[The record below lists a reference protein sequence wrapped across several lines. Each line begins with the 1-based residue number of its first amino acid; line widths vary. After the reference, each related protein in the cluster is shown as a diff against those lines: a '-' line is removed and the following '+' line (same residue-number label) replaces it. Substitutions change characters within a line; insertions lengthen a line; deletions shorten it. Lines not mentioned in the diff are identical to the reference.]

1 MGTFSFSSV
10 RTRVVLL
17 VFLVLV
23 PIVILTGFNA
33 WEQRRRAVEHAT
45 AQAEAIFN
53 FAVINEQKNRMET
66 EEVLARLTEV
76 PEVANG
82 GEGCSS
88 YLSSLLKNYP
98 RYMNFGVAQP
108 DGGVICSAVPFGRA
122 LNIADRPYFRRALE
136 NGSFSTGQ
144 YQVGRITGKPSI
156 NFGYP
161 VVDRNG
167 RVSGVIFTAVDLSY
181 VTEFEFNVTAQMP
194 VTSTY
199 VKLDSNGSV
208 LNSYPASQLFGP
220 GDSLEKSFFEKIL
233 KEKKGTFTATGTDG
247 VERMYLFSTVW
258 GSLFGEESYV
268 LLGIPVKAL
277 FAESERSLSRNLAI
291 LAMVTVITIL
301 GVWFA
306 GDKLIV
312 RPVRVLVDVSKRLAA
327 GDLTTRAGLST
338 THGELGQL
346 SHAFD
351 EMAGEIEKKERNLS
365 EMRARLGSILST
377 SPAIIYVCRIPGD
390 GKPEMGHIPVFMSDK
405 ITERF
410 GYEIREVLD
419 HPDWWEENVHPE
431 DLPEARARRILFEQ
445 GAMSREYRF
454 REKGGNYRWVLD
466 QVVLVK
472 SAEGTP
478 VEVVGSWTDITENKQ
493 AEMRIKRNLHMESSL
508 RMTDASI
515 IMGDNIDQTLQIV
528 CDAIVKMGYRMC
540 WVGLAEPDYTV
551 RVAAVRGA
559 DKESL
564 VNLGIRWDDTP
575 QGEGASG
582 IVIKTGRSHVSQSVL
597 ADIRSAPLRAK
608 LIEWGLR
615 SRASLP
621 LKSKEGKP
629 FGALHVYSEQEYRF
643 SPEEIYDLETF
654 AQQCTIALLSS
665 RRLEELRD
673 TSRRLAFHI
682 NRMPLGY
689 IAYDQEFRIVGWN
702 PAAERIFGWSAD
714 EAMGKHPFE
723 LIVPPEMQ
731 PRVSRTWSKLC
742 EGDESSGDSTGA
754 AIRKDG
760 TKISCAWFNT
770 PLRDASGTMTGLF
783 TLVHDVTEKSKLE
796 RQLQTAQRM
805 ESVGTLAGGIAHD
818 FNNALTGIIGYGELL
833 RGKVAGDP
841 GALQDL
847 DVMMKAAERASTLT
861 RQLLTYARRQV
872 IDPVNLNLN
881 TLTAD
886 LMKLIGKV
894 TGEHIEVRTS
904 LAKDLPT
911 IRADRGQ
918 IEQVL
923 MNLCLNARDAM
934 PEGGQMLVETEEMY
948 LDDEYVKHNP
958 YIKVGRYALLKV
970 SDTGIGMDEKTRER
984 VFEPFF
990 TTKGPEKG
998 TGLGLAMVYGIV
1010 KQHNG
1015 YIYLY
1020 SELGQGTTFKVY
1032 FPAVEALPD
1041 VVWETRREEAVRGGT
1056 ETILLA
1062 EDEESVRRLAE
1073 RALKDLGYKV
1083 LVARDGEEAI
1093 EIFKRNEDIALA
1105 VLDVIMPRK
1114 GGKEAY
1120 EEMHR
1125 GNPKLKVIFMS
1136 GYTANAIHE
1145 SFVLIAGV
1153 PFLPK
1158 PFGPSSLAR
1167 KVREVLD
1174 SQRSPLSSFSG
1185 L

>member
-1 MGTFSFSSV
+1 LI
-10 RTRVVLL
+10 LL

-23 PIVILTGFNA
+23 PITILTAFHA
-33 WEQRRRAVEHAT
+33 WEERRRDVEHAT
-45 AQAEAIFN
+45 AQAEVIFN
-53 FAVINEQKNRMET
+53 FAVINEQKNRLET
-66 EEVLARLTEV
+66 EEILAGLAKV
-76 PEVANG
+76 PGVAKGG
-82 GEGCSS
+82 GECSS

-98 RYMNFGVAQP
+98 RYINFGVAQP
-108 DGGVICSAVPFGRA
+108 DGEVVCSAVPFGRP
-122 LNIADRPYFRRALE
+122 LNIADRPYFRSALE
-136 NGSFSTGQ
+136 NRAFSIGQ
-144 YQVGRITGKPSI
+144 YQMGRITGKPSI

-161 VVDRNG
+161 VLDRNG
-167 RVSGVIFTAVDLSY
+167 KVSGVIVAAEDLSY
-181 VTEFEFNVTAQMP
+181 VTEFEVIVTAQMP

-199 VKLDSNGSV
+199 VKLDSHGLV
-208 LNSYPASQLFGP
+208 LSSYPASQLFGR
-220 GDSLEKSFFEKIL
+220 GNSLEKSFFEKIS

-247 VERMYLFSTVW
+247 VERMYLFSTLW

-277 FAESERSLSRNLAI
+277 FAESERIEARNLTVLGMVTVLAI
-291 LAMVTVITIL
+291 LVM
-301 GVWFA
+301 WFA
-306 GDKLIV
+306 GGNLIV

-327 GDLTTRAGLST
+327 GDLTARSGLPT

-365 EMRARLGSILST
+365 EIRARLESILSA

-390 GKPEMGHIPVFMSDK
+390 GKPKMGYIPIFMSDK

-419 HPDWWEENVHPE
+419 NPDWWEENVHPE
-431 DLPEARARRILFEQ
+431 DMPEARVQKILFEQ

-466 QVVLVK
+466 QLVLVK
-472 SAEGTP
+472 SADGTP

-493 AEMRIKRNLHMESSL
+493 AEMRIKRNLHVETAL

-528 CDAIVKMGYRMC
+528 CDAILEMGYRMC

-564 VNLGIRWDDTP
+564 ANLDIRWDDTP

-582 IVIKTGRSHVSQSVL
+582 IVIKTGQPYVSRSL
-597 ADIRSAPLRAK
+597 FENIRSAPSRDK

-621 LKSKEGKP
+621 LKSKEAKV
-629 FGALHVYSEQEYRF
+629 FGVLHVYSEQEDRY

-673 TSRRLAFHI
+673 TNQRLAFHI

-689 IAYDQEFRIVGWN
+689 IAHDQEFRIVGWN

-731 PRVSRTWSKLC
+731 AHVSGIWSKLRV
-742 EGDESSGDSTGA
+742 GDESSGDSTGT

-760 TKISCAWFNT
+760 TKIFCAWFRT
-770 PLRDASGTMTGLF
+770 PLRDATGAMTGLV
-783 TLVHDVTEKSKLE
+783 TLVHDVTEKTKLE

-833 RGKVAGDP
+833 RGKVAGDQ

-847 DVMMKAAERASTLT
+847 DAMMNAAERASTLT

-872 IDPVNLNLN
+872 IDPVNLSLN

-894 TGEHIEVRTS
+894 AGEHIEVRTFLS
-904 LAKDLPT
+904 KDLPT

-934 PEGGQMLVETEEMY
+934 PEGGQLLVETEEVY
-948 LDDEYVKHNP
+948 LDEEYVKHNP
-958 YIKVGRYALLKV
+958 YIKVGRYVLLKV

-1010 KQHNG
+1010 KQHDG
-1015 YIYLY
+1015 YIHLY
-1020 SELGQGTTFKVY
+1020 SELGKGTTFKVY
-1032 FPAVEALPD
+1032 FPSVEALPD
-1041 VVWETRREEAVRGGT
+1041 TVLETRREETVRGGT

-1062 EDEESVRRLAE
+1062 EDEESVRRLTE
-1073 RALKDLGYKV
+1073 RVLEDLGYKV
-1083 LVARDGEEAI
+1083 LVARNGEEAI
-1093 EIFKRNEDIALA
+1093 EIFKQNEDIALA

-1120 EEMHR
+1120 EEMHKA
-1125 GNPKLKVIFMS
+1125 NLNLKVIFMS
-1136 GYTANAIHE
+1136 GYPANAIHE
-1145 SFVLIAGV
+1145 SFILIAGV

-1158 PFGPSSLAR
+1158 PFGPSTLAR

-1174 SQRSPLSSFSG
+1174 SQ
-1185 L
+1185 

>member
-1 MGTFSFSSV
+1 M
-10 RTRVVLL
+10 
-17 VFLVLV
+17 
-23 PIVILTGFNA
+23 
-33 WEQRRRAVEHAT
+33 
-45 AQAEAIFN
+45 
-53 FAVINEQKNRMET
+53 INEQKNLLET
-66 EEVLARLTEV
+66 EEILARLAEV
-76 PEVANG
+76 PVVAKGG
-82 GEGCSS
+82 GECSS
-88 YLSSLLKNYP
+88 YLSNLLKNYP
-98 RYMNFGVAQP
+98 RYINIGVARP
-108 DGGVICSAVPFGRA
+108 DGEVACSAVPFERP
-122 LNIADRPYFRRALE
+122 LNLADRLYFRRALE
-136 NGSFSTGQ
+136 SRSFSIGQ

-156 NFGYP
+156 NFGSP
-161 VVDRNG
+161 VLDRNG
-167 RVSGVIFTAVDLSY
+167 KVSGVVYVAADLSY
-181 VTEFEFNVTAQMP
+181 VTEFEFKVAAHMP
-194 VTSTY
+194 GDSIY

-208 LNSYPASQLFGP
+208 LSIYPASQLFG
-220 GDSLEKSFFEKIL
+220 GGNSLEKSFFEKIS

-258 GSLFGEESYV
+258 GSSLYGEEAYV
-268 LLGIPVKAL
+268 LLGIPVNAL
-277 FAESERSLSRNLAI
+277 FAEAKRSLSRDLAI
-291 LAMVTVITIL
+291 LAMVTAITIL
-301 GVWFA
+301 VMWFA
-306 GDKLIV
+306 GKKLIV
-312 RPVRVLVDVSKRLAA
+312 RPVGVLVEVSKRLAA
-327 GDLTTRAGLST
+327 GDLTARAGLLP

-351 EMAGEIEKKERNLS
+351 EMAGELEKEKEKLS
-365 EMRARLGSILST
+365 EVRARLENILST
-377 SPAIIYVCRIPGD
+377 SPAIIYICRIPGD
-390 GKPEMGHIPVFMSDK
+390 GKPEMGYIPVFMSGK

-419 HPDWWEENVHPE
+419 NPDWWEENVHPE
-431 DLPEARARRILFEQ
+431 DMPEARAQSILFEQ

-454 REKGGNYRWVLD
+454 REKGGSYRWVLD
-466 QVVLVK
+466 QLVLVK
-472 SAEGTP
+472 SADGTP

-493 AEMRIKRNLHMESSL
+493 AEMRIKRNLEVETAL
-508 RMTDASI
+508 RMADASI

-528 CDAIVKMGYRMC
+528 CDAISEMGYRMC
-540 WVGLAEPDYTV
+540 WAGLAEPDHTV
-551 RVAAVRGA
+551 RVAAVRGV

-564 VNLGIRWDDTP
+564 ANLDIRWDDTP

-582 IVIKTGRSHVSQSVL
+582 VVIKTGQPFVSRSFLENVRV
-597 ADIRSAPLRAK
+597 APLRDK

-615 SRASLP
+615 SRASFP
-621 LKSKEGKP
+621 LKSKEGKV
-629 FGALHVYSEQEYRF
+629 FGVLHVYSEQEDRF

-673 TSRRLAFHI
+673 TSQRLAFHI

-689 IAYDQEFRIVGWN
+689 IAIDREFRIVGWN

-723 LIVPPEMQ
+723 LMVPPEMQ
-731 PRVSRTWSKLC
+731 AHGSGIWSKFRK
-742 EGDESSGDSTGA
+742 GDESSGDSTET

-760 TKISCAWFNT
+760 SKVFCEWFST
-770 PLRDASGTMTGLF
+770 PLRDATGAMTGLH
-783 TLVHDVTEKSKLE
+783 TLVHDLTEKTKLE

-818 FNNALTGIIGYGELL
+818 FNNALTGVIGFGELL
-833 RGKVAGDP
+833 REKVAGDQ

-847 DVMMKAAERASTLT
+847 DAMMHSAVRASTLT
-861 RQLLTYARRQV
+861 RQLLTYARRLV
-872 IDPVNLNLN
+872 IDPVNLSLN
-881 TLTAD
+881 TLAAD

-894 TGEHIEVRTS
+894 AGEHIEVRTS

-934 PEGGQMLVETEEMY
+934 PEGGQLLVETEAVY
-948 LDDEYVKHNP
+948 LDEEYVKHNP
-958 YIKVGRYALLKV
+958 YIKIGRYVLLQV

-990 TTKGPEKG
+990 TTKGPDKG

-1010 KQHNG
+1010 KQHDG
-1015 YIYLY
+1015 YIHVY
-1020 SELGQGTTFKVY
+1020 SEPGTGTTFKVY

-1041 VVWETRREEAVRGGT
+1041 AVLETKREKTVGGGT

-1073 RALKDLGYKV
+1073 RVLKDWGYKV
-1083 LVARDGEEAI
+1083 LVARNGEEAV
-1093 EIFKRNEDIALA
+1093 EIFRRNEDIALA

-1120 EEMHR
+1120 EEMHKA
-1125 GNPKLKVIFMS
+1125 NPNLKVIFMS
-1136 GYTANAIHE
+1136 GYTADAIHE

-1158 PFGPSSLAR
+1158 PFGPSSLGR

-1174 SQRSPLSSFSG
+1174 SQRSPPSSFRG

>member
-1 MGTFSFSSV
+1 LFSFSSV
-10 RTRVVLL
+10 RTRLILL

-23 PIVILTGFNA
+23 PITILTAFHA
-33 WEQRRRAVEHAT
+33 WEERRRDVEHAT
-45 AQAEAIFN
+45 AQAEVIFN
-53 FAVINEQKNRMET
+53 FAVINEQKNRLET
-66 EEVLARLTEV
+66 EEILAGLAKV
-76 PEVANG
+76 PGVAKRG
-82 GEGCSS
+82 GECSS

-98 RYMNFGVAQP
+98 RYINFGVAQP
-108 DGGVICSAVPFGRA
+108 DGEVVCSAVPFERP
-122 LNIADRPYFRRALE
+122 LNIADRPYFRSALE
-136 NGSFSTGQ
+136 NRAFSIGQ
-144 YQVGRITGKPSI
+144 YQMGRITGKPSI

-161 VVDRNG
+161 VLDRNG
-167 RVSGVIFTAVDLSY
+167 KVSGVIVAAEDLSY
-181 VTEFEFNVTAQMP
+181 VTEFEVIVTAQMP

-199 VKLDSNGSV
+199 VKLDSHGLV
-208 LNSYPASQLFGP
+208 LSSYPASQLFGR
-220 GDSLEKSFFEKIL
+220 GNSLEKSFFEKIS

-247 VERMYLFSTVW
+247 VERMYLFSTLW
-258 GSLFGEESYV
+258 GSLFGGESYV

-277 FAESERSLSRNLAI
+277 FAGSERIEVRNLTVLGMVTVLAI
-291 LAMVTVITIL
+291 LVM
-301 GVWFA
+301 WFA
-306 GDKLIV
+306 GGTLIV

-327 GDLTTRAGLST
+327 GDLTARSGLPT

-351 EMAGEIEKKERNLS
+351 EMAGELEKKEQKLS
-365 EMRARLGSILST
+365 EVRARLENILST
-377 SPAIIYVCRIPGD
+377 SPAIIYVCRITGA
-390 GKPEMGHIPVFMSDK
+390 GNSENGFIPVFMSDK

-410 GYEIREVLD
+410 GFEIREVLD
-419 HPDWWEENVHPE
+419 NPDWWEENVHPE
-431 DLPEARARRILFEQ
+431 DMPEAREQKILFEQ

-454 REKGGNYRWVLD
+454 RGKDGNYRWVLD
-466 QVVLVK
+466 QLVLVK
-472 SAEGTP
+472 RADGTP

-493 AEMRIKRNLHMESSL
+493 AEMRIKRNLHVETTL

-528 CDAIVKMGYRMC
+528 CDAILEMGYKMC
-540 WVGLAEPDYTV
+540 WVGMAEPDYTV

-564 VNLGIRWDDTP
+564 ANLDIRWDDTP

-582 IVIKTGRSHVSQSVL
+582 IVIKTGQPHVS
-597 ADIRSAPLRAK
+597 RSILENVRFAPLRDK
-608 LIEWGLR
+608 LIEWGFR

-621 LKSKEGKP
+621 LKSKEGKV
-629 FGALHVYSEQEYRF
+629 FGVLHVYSEQEDRF

-665 RRLEELRD
+665 RMLEELRD
-673 TSRRLAFHI
+673 TSQRLAFHI

-689 IAYDQEFRIVGWN
+689 ITHDREFRIVGWN

-731 PRVSRTWSKLC
+731 AHVSGIWSNLR
-742 EGDESSGDSTGA
+742 EGDESSGDSTGP
-754 AIRKDG
+754 AICKDG
-760 TKISCAWFNT
+760 TKIFCEWFST
-770 PLRDASGTMTGLF
+770 PLRDATGAMTGLL
-783 TLVHDVTEKSKLE
+783 TLVHDVTGKAKLE

-833 RGKVAGDP
+833 RGKVAGDQ

-847 DVMMKAAERASTLT
+847 DVMMKAADRASTLT
-861 RQLLTYARRQV
+861 RHLLTYARRQV
-872 IDPVNLNLN
+872 IDPVNLSLN

-886 LMKLIGKV
+886 LMKLISKV
-894 TGEHIEVRTS
+894 AGEHIEVRTFLS
-904 LAKDLPT
+904 KDLPT

-934 PEGGQMLVETEEMY
+934 PEGGQLLVETEEVY
-948 LDDEYVKHNP
+948 LDEEYVKHNP
-958 YIKVGRYALLKV
+958 YIKVGRYLLLKV

-990 TTKGPEKG
+990 TTKGPDKG

-1010 KQHNG
+1010 KQHDG
-1015 YIYLY
+1015 YIHVY
-1020 SELGQGTTFKVY
+1020 SELGKGTTFKVY

-1041 VVWETRREEAVRGGT
+1041 AVVETRREETVRGGT

-1073 RALKDLGYKV
+1073 RALQDLGYKV
-1083 LVARDGEEAI
+1083 LVARNGEEAV
-1093 EIFKRNEDIALA
+1093 EIFRQNEDIALA

-1114 GGKEAY
+1114 GGKEAHD
-1120 EEMHR
+1120 EMHKA
-1125 GNPKLKVIFMS
+1125 NPNLKVIFMS
-1136 GYTANAIHE
+1136 GYTADAIHE
-1145 SFVLIAGV
+1145 SFGLIARV
-1153 PFLPK
+1153 PFLSK

-1174 SQRSPLSSFSG
+1174 TQ
-1185 L
+1185 